1 MSMPDFLII
10 GAQKAGTSSL
20 YFYLKQHPQIYMS
33 PIKEPHFFTYEGAKR
48 NESFAVANQ
57 NESFAVINNIEDY
70 QKLFQG
76 APESSLKGEASPS
89 YIYAPKAAERIKHYI
104 PNTKLIAILRHPA
117 ERAYSNFL
125 HAIRNNHEPL
135 KDFRQALQ
143 EEETRIRD
151 NSVFLW
157 HYKSKGFYYKQ
168 LSRYFELFDRSQI
181 KVCLYEDLNTNPA
194 GVIKDL
200 FEFLEVDSSFEPDV
214 SRKYNV
220 SVVPKN
226 PLLTALIKNLKPVT
240 PAVKTLLPDGVRHYI
255 RSKVFDTP
263 PPIAPEMR
271 KQLGEEYREDILQM
285 QELLGRDLS
294 GWLK

>member
-1 MSMPDFLII
+1 MSMPNFLII

-20 YFYLKQHPQIYMS
+20 YYYLKQHPQIYMS
-33 PIKEPHFFTYEGAKR
+33 PIKEPHFFTYEGEKV
-48 NESFAVANQ
+48 NESFSV
-57 NESFAVINNIEDY
+57 VNNIEDY
-70 QKLFQG
+70 QKLFQD
-76 APESSLKGEASPS
+76 APKSMMKGEASPS

-104 PNTKLIAILRHPA
+104 PEAKLIAILRHPA

-125 HAIRNNHEPL
+125 HAIRNDQEPL
-135 KDFRQALQ
+135 KDFRQALR

-151 NSVFLW
+151 RSVLLW

-168 LSRYFELFDRSQI
+168 LKRYLDLFDRSQI
-181 KVCLYEDLNTNPA
+181 KICLYEDLNTNPA
-194 GVIKDL
+194 GVLKDL
-200 FEFLEVDSSFEPDV
+200 FEFLAVDSSFEADV

-226 PLLTALIKNLKPVT
+226 PLLGSLIKNFKSVKPIM
-240 PAVKTLLPDGVRHYI
+240 KNLLPDGVRHYI

-263 PPIAPEMR
+263 PPISPELR
-271 KQLGEEYREDILQM
+271 KQLVEEYREDILQM

>member
-1 MSMPDFLII
+1 MSMPNFLII

-20 YFYLKQHPQIYMS
+20 YYYLKQHPQIYMS
-33 PIKEPHFFTYEGAKR
+33 PIKEPHFFTYEGA
-48 NESFAVANQ
+48 NPDESFSEADR
-57 NESFAVINNIEDY
+57 NESFAVINNIKDY

-76 APESSLKGEASPS
+76 APESSLIGEASPS
-89 YIYAPKAAERIKHYI
+89 YIYAPQAAERIKHYL
-104 PNTKLIAILRHPA
+104 PHAKLIAILRHPA

-125 HAIRNNHEPL
+125 HAIRHNHEPL
-135 KDFRQALQ
+135 KDFKHALQ
-143 EEETRIRD
+143 EEETRIRE

-168 LSRYFELFDRSQI
+168 LSRYLDLFDRSQI

-226 PLLTALIKNLKPVT
+226 QFFSDLLDNLKPIK
-240 PAVKTLLPDGVRHYI
+240 PAMKTLLPDGVRHYV

-263 PPIAPEMR
+263 PPISPEMR
-271 KQLGEEYREDILQM
+271 KQLVEEYREDILQM